1 MRPAA
6 ECAPVPAQA
15 FERQKQIGRGV
26 RDARAAAQQLARR
39 GGAWAAS
46 VRAGEDA
53 LRRFGD
59 AAGFLGAAEAELAD
73 LAALLQRVAAAPAR
87 AGAPPPGGPPAAA
100 R

>member
-1 MRPAA
+1 M
-6 ECAPVPAQA
+6 
-15 FERQKQIGRGV
+15 